1 MTLEEFVADIRAN
14 ADTHVTNEWLG
25 EQQARALMEG
35 LDWQQVCALI
45 AQQQAESV
53 KKAAETP

>member
-1 MTLEEFVADIRAN
+1 MTLEEFVADIRA
-14 ADTHVTNEWLG
+14 TCPTPVTYEWLG

-53 KKAAETP
+53 QKAAETP